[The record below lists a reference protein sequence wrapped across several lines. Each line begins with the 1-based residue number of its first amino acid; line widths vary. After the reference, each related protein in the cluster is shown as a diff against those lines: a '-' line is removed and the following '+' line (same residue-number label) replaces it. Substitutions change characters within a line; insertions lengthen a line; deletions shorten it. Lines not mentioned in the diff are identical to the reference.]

1 MRALPC
7 SVFAVLFRKGARHSA
22 CVPCFRSVVVHLV
35 SCDSGDFTESEIAK
49 SNEIPPVRL
58 SKTVMPQLTS
68 PTSSESSVTKQRCS
82 ILALIHPEPVQL
94 DPDR

>member
-7 SVFAVLFRKGARHSA
+7 SVFAALFRKGARHSA
-22 CVPCFRSVVVHLV
+22 CVPCFRSVVEHLV
-35 SCDSGDFTESEIAK
+35 SCDSGGFTESEIAK

-68 PTSSESSVTKQRCS
+68 PTSSESSVTEQRCS